1 MDEHIKKY
9 REEADELLL
18 ELETALLELE
28 ENPDDFELV
37 GRVFRAMHTIK
48 GSGSMFGFNE
58 IADFIHHVETVLDN
72 VRNGFIP
79 VTKELINLTLSACDH
94 IKDIFTA
101 IDGGPPVDEN
111 KTNRIISDCRILI
124 SADLQ
129 KSPDAPKKKD
139 IFTSYYI
146 KFLPNPDIFLTG
158 LDPVFILDELRETG
172 QADIIAN
179 TKDIPLLE
187 NIDPEKCYFSY
198 DIIITTNQGLEI
210 IQNVFIFVEDDSEIK
225 IEKIIDKVEN
235 IEKTHDIIKNLIKE
249 EHLTKEYIDKAFES
263 YKTESPQKTVKIDK
277 KNEKKEDS
285 IRVPAQSVDK
295 LINLVGELVIT
306 QARLSQIAGTMNIHE
321 LLKPVEKIEKL
332 TEELRDNV
340 QTIRMLPIGTTFS
353 RFKRLVHDLSFEL
366 NKKVVLVTHGG
377 ETKLDKSVLERLN
390 DPIVHLIRNAMDH
403 GVESPETRKASDKP
417 LSAIIHLSA
426 AHVGANV
433 LITIED
439 DGAGI
444 DSESLRTIGIQKGI
458 IKKSDLLS
466 ESELLKLIFIP
477 GFSTSNKVT
486 NISGRGVGLD
496 VVNREIKSISGASIN
511 ISSQKGR
518 GTIFTLSLPLTLA
531 IIAGFLIKV
540 NGTPYII
547 PLTLVDECLAINKKD
562 KDRRDVILIRNE
574 LIPYIHLSEFI
585 GITHHNS
592 SLIEHLVIVKV
603 NNNRVG
609 ILVDEVIGD
618 LQVVIKS
625 LGRIYKNAKGIS
637 GATILGDGSVALIVD
652 VPQLIDIVKYRE

>member
-28 ENPDDFELV
+28 ENPDDLELV

-48 GSGSMFGFNE
+48 GSGSMFGFHD
-58 IADFIHHVETVLDN
+58 IADFIHHIETVLDK

-79 VTKELINLTLSACDH
+79 VTKELINLALSACDH

-101 IDGGPPVDEN
+101 IDGGPHVDEN
-111 KTNRIISDCRILI
+111 QTNRIISDCRILI
-124 SADLQ
+124 SADSQ
-129 KSPDAPKKKD
+129 KPSDIPKKKD
-139 IFTSYYI
+139 ISTSYYI
-146 KFLPNPDIFLTG
+146 KFLPSPDIFLTG

-172 QADIIAN
+172 HADIIAN

-198 DIIITTNQGLEI
+198 DIILTTNQSLENI
-210 IQNVFIFVEDDSEIK
+210 KNVFIFVEDDSEIK
-225 IEKIIDKVEN
+225 IEKIIDKVED
-235 IEKTHDIIKNLIKE
+235 IKKTHDIIKGLIKE

-263 YKTESPQKTVKIDK
+263 YKTESPQKTVKSDE
-277 KNEKKEDS
+277 KNKNKEGS
-285 IRVPAQSVDK
+285 IRIPAKSVDK

-306 QARLSQIAGTMNIHE
+306 QARLSQIAGNMNSQE

-353 RFKRLVHDLSFEL
+353 RFKRLVHDLSSEL
-366 NKKVVLVTHGG
+366 GKKAVLVTNGG

-403 GVESPETRKASDKP
+403 GIESPEVRKASNKP
-417 LSAIIHLSA
+417 SSAIIRLSA
-426 AHVGANV
+426 AHIGANV
-433 LITIED
+433 LISIED
-439 DGAGI
+439 DGCGI
-444 DSESLRTIGIQKGI
+444 DSESLRRTGIQKGI
-458 IKKSDLLS
+458 IKESDMLS
-466 ESELLKLIFIP
+466 ESDLLKLIFVP
-477 GFSTSNKVT
+477 GFSTSDKIT

-496 VVNREIKSISGASIN
+496 VVNREIKSISGASVN
-511 ISSQKGR
+511 ISSQKGM
-518 GTIFTLSLPLTLA
+518 GTTFTLSLPLTLA
-531 IIAGFLIKV
+531 IIAGFLVKV
-540 NGTPYII
+540 SGTPYII
-547 PLTLVDECLAINKKD
+547 PLTLVDECLEVNKKD

-585 GITHHNS
+585 GLAHHNS
-592 SLIEHLVIVKV
+592 SPTEHLVIVNI

-625 LGRIYKNAKGIS
+625 LGRIYRNAKGIS

-652 VPQLIDIVKYRE
+652 VPQLIDIVKYME